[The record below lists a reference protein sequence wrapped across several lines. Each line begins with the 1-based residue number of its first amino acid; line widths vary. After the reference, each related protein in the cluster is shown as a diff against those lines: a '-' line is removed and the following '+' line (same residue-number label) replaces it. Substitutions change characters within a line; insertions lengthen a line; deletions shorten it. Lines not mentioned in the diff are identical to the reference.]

1 MRIAFCGRAN
11 SVSLIILREII
22 NLLKKKVTPLIMVK
36 LITDS
41 VFKIISLNSKALK
54 FLVELNKEDN
64 LAEENLKLC
73 KFKLKLPL
81 K

>member
-1 MRIAFCGRAN
+1 
-11 SVSLIILREII
+11 
-22 NLLKKKVTPLIMVK
+22 MVK